1 MQLQMHSQM
10 AGLAS
15 CLSVKWKSQHST
27 HFRTLMFV
35 LAKLLLLLLLQ
46 QLLLLLLRNPVQ
58 VELVWKSLAPKDGFP
73 IWRHHKFCSREKET
87 CLALDAHTHNTQD
100 TIAIA
105 SCLLQH
111 NSVCCWC
118 GFCRPLNWNG
128 TDRSEAFIRIE
139 WNQIKLS
146 QEFRFAKLFE
156 LRDVSCEIKIN
167 HNQTNRQTTM
177 VSSMVSIFHATKTP
191 KSGLAHK

>member
-15 CLSVKWKSQHST
+15 CLAVKWKSQHST

-73 IWRHHKFCSREKET
+73 IWRHHKFCSRERNV
-87 CLALDAHTHNTQD
+87 LGSWRPHTQHTRHNSHCKLLVATQF
-100 TIAIA
+100 
-105 SCLLQH
+105 CLLLVRFLQATQLER
-111 NSVCCWC
+111 NGSLR
-118 GFCRPLNWNG
+118 GFHTNRMK
-128 TDRSEAFIRIE
+128 S
-139 WNQIKLS
+139 NQI
-146 QEFRFAKLFE
+146 EPR
-156 LRDVSCEIKIN
+156 I
-167 HNQTNRQTTM
+167 
-177 VSSMVSIFHATKTP
+177 
-191 KSGLAHK
+191 